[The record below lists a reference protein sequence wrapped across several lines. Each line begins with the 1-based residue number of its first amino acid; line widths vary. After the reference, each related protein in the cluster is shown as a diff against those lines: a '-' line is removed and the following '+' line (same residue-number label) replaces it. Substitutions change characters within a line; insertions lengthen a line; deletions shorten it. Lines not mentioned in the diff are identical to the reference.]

1 MELILLGLVA
11 SIGFAS
17 YALWSRARGNEL
29 RGAQKPVAELES
41 GERTPTT
48 LQINDVVQHLG
59 TDWIVE
65 GILSL
70 SEDGRNT
77 RLYAL
82 TDGSE
87 ARFLFASAAEPDPVL
102 LRAAPE
108 LRIEGTPDTLTAE
121 GHAFALKVRGTVAAK
136 RLGAILPSRRG
147 DNRVTFG
154 DYASGTSRLLVL
166 QWGSEIDAFVGERVP
181 LHLLELLPAR

>member
-166 QWGSEIDAFVGERVP
+166 QWGSEIDAFVGEPVP